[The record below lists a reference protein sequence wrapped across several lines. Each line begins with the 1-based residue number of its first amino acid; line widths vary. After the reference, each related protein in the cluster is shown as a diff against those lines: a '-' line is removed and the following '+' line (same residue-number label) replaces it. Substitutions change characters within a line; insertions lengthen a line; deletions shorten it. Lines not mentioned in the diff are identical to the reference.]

1 MVKSMLLSMAG
12 SGESVEIR
20 KISGKDETRGHLA
33 SMGFIEGEK
42 ITVVSKMAG
51 GLILDI
57 KGTRIAIDR
66 GMANRIV
73 CEGVA

>member
-1 MVKSMLLSMAG
+1 MVKDMLLSMAG
-12 SGESVEIR
+12 SGESVEIK
-20 KISGKDETRGHLA
+20 KISGKDKTRGHLA

-42 ITVVSKMAG
+42 ITVVSEMA

>member
-1 MVKSMLLSMAG
+1 MVKDMLLSMAG
-12 SGESVEIR
+12 SGESVEIK
-20 KISGKDETRGHLA
+20 KISGKDKTRGHLA

-42 ITVVSKMAG
+42 ITVVSEMAG